1 MAAALVRHGAA
12 ALAALALAPIGGA
25 TLLLKPAWRDGASE
39 RLGLRGPRAAGS
51 VWVHGASVGEILAA
65 TRLLDALLQHGRA
78 VVASTNTATGNAVLA
93 YTRPDVP
100 RCFAPLDH
108 PWCAAAALARVA
120 PAALV
125 LVETELWPCWIAAA
139 ARRRLP
145 VVVVSARISERS
157 LPRYQKLSPL
167 LRGTFDRLSAVGARS
182 DADAEHFAALGVAEN
197 RISVTGDLKL
207 EAPTMTAALAPDF
220 ARMLGGVPFWVA
232 ASTRPGEEEA
242 VLSAHAA
249 AQRAGLASALVL
261 APRHLERI
269 PELVLLL
276 AARDVRWRRR
286 SDRNHAPLAAGEVL
300 LLDTLG
306 ELPAVFARA
315 RFAFVG
321 GTLARIGGHNV
332 LEPAYAGRGVL
343 FGPHVENV
351 RDAAALLLACGG
363 ARAVA
368 HEPGLE
374 SAVVGWLRDPAQA
387 DACGAAAQRELARH
401 HGATDRSRALVE
413 RVLADAG
420 ARG

>member
-25 TLLLKPAWRDGASE
+25 TLLLKPAWREGASE

-413 RVLADAG
+413 RVLADAE